1 MPLPMSDA
9 TSPPLCAAGL
19 VSFRFHG
26 ELASFLAPPRRGRAF
41 AVRCATDA
49 SIKHVIEALGV
60 PHTEVGTLRVDG
72 RPARLENRLHAGERV
87 EVHPHSAPRGAPC
100 PLSPPRFIADAHLGG
115 LARLL
120 RLAGFDTLYDNRIE
134 DAALV
139 ATAVREQRVVLT
151 RDRELLK
158 RRDVAEGCFVHA
170 LAPER
175 QAVEIIRRLGLA
187 PHARPFSHCL
197 ECNAA
202 LQEVAPEAAAKRVP
216 PAVRARYTHFSACPG
231 CGRVYWEGSHWARM
245 RARIDALLAQARV
258 THDDDATD

>member
-1 MPLPMSDA
+1 MADA
-9 TSPPLCAAGL
+9 TPAPLSAACL
-19 VSFRFHG
+19 VYFRFHG
-26 ELASFLAPPRRGRAF
+26 ELATFIAPARRGRVF
-41 AVRCATDA
+41 EVRCATDA

-60 PHTEVGTLRVDG
+60 PHTEVGTLQVDG
-72 RPARLENRLHAGERV
+72 RPARLDGRLRPGERV
-87 EVHPHSAPRGAPC
+87 EVHPHSALRQAPC
-100 PLSPPRFIADAHLGG
+100 PSTPARFIADAHLGG

-120 RLAGFDTLYDNRIE
+120 RLAGFDTLYDNHIE

-170 LAPER
+170 LAPEQ

-187 PHARPFSHCL
+187 PHARPFSRCL

-202 LQEVAPEAAAKRVP
+202 LQEVVSPAAAEQRVP
-216 PAVRARYTHFSACPG
+216 PAVRARHTRFSACPG

-245 RARIDALLAQARV
+245 RARIDALLAHA
-258 THDDDATD
+258 HAAPGDEAAD